1 MLIAM
6 ADGWLVVGC
15 SSMRLLMFHV
25 DSFTCTLTE
34 KGRSAI
40 VERPESPLS
49 HIEEGLLVLAS
60 VESADEG
67 RAAEVV
73 AGTVREVNSL
83 AGRLKAQQVMLL
95 PFAHLFGEPAAPG
108 PALEILDAV
117 AVELRS
123 RGLQV
128 TRPPFGW
135 FHRWDLRAKG
145 HPLSRVA
152 RTIPAD
158 GPARPTGGAPT

>member
-1 MLIAM
+1 ML
-6 ADGWLVVGC
+6 
-15 SSMRLLMFHV
+15 HV
-25 DSFTCTLTE
+25 DSFTCTITE
-34 KGRSAI
+34 RGRSAI
-40 VERPESPLS
+40 VETPEGPSS

-60 VESADEG
+60 VEAEDEG

-73 AGTVREVNSL
+73 AGTAQEVTAL
-83 AGRLKAQQVMLL
+83 AERLKAHQVMLL
-95 PFAHLFGEPAAPG
+95 PFAHLFGEPAAPR

-117 AVELRS
+117 AADLRS
-123 RGLQV
+123 RGLVV

-152 RTIPAD
+152 RTIPVDA
-158 GPARPTGGAPT
+158 GTRPQGGRR